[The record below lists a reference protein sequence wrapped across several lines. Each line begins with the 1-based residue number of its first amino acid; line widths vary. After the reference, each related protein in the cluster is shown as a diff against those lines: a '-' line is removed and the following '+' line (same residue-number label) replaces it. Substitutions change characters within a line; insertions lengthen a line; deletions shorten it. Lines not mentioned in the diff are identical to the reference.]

1 MAHRA
6 PSNEPWETRLDRLKA
21 QFEERGESI
30 NGLNVCFRWWTPAI
44 TYVPALE
51 PVTARRP
58 SFRREHRPRR
68 VAIFGEPAS
77 QGDHAFLVFDVSPG
91 DLPSRDGV
99 GKGTVFGETVPGG
112 VLCLVT
118 ERATM
123 WPISVPQRPKWRTS
137 RL

>member
-1 MAHRA
+1 MAHRE
-6 PSNEPWETRLDRLKA
+6 PSSPPWETRLDRLKA
-21 QFEERGESI
+21 QFEEGGGSM
-30 NGLNVCFRWWTPAI
+30 NGLNVYFRWWTPAM

-58 SFRREHRPRR
+58 SFRIEDRPRR
-68 VAIFGEPAS
+68 VALFGEPARK
-77 QGDHAFLVFDVSPG
+77 GDQAFLVFDVSPG

-99 GKGTVFGETVPGG
+99 GKGVVFGETVPGG

-123 WPISVPQRPKWRTS
+123 WPINVPQRPNWRTP